1 MKNKKK
7 ILAALFAMA
16 VLAGAVSCS
25 KGGAGTGSTG
35 SRETGGSGTSDGF
48 DLLPDK
54 KWNGAEY
61 SVLNA
66 ELASIEGALGADFES
81 DDSAVSPIPASVYR
95 RNMAVEELFGVKIP
109 TQSLYDVLSSTVG
122 SGDLD
127 YHAVYG
133 DYNSMSN
140 LSAGKYLMNL
150 RDIPHI
156 DFTAPWWNQAAQDSL
171 TIGGRQ

>member
-66 ELASIEGALGADFES
+66 ELASIEGALGADFEKRRFCCVT
-81 DDSAVSPIPASVYR
+81 DTRIGLPA
-95 RNMAVEELFGVKIP
+95 E
-109 TQSLYDVLSSTVG
+109 
-122 SGDLD
+122 
-127 YHAVYG
+127 H
-133 DYNSMSN
+133 
-140 LSAGKYLMNL
+140 
-150 RDIPHI
+150 
-156 DFTAPWWNQAAQDSL
+156 
-171 TIGGRQ
+171 GG